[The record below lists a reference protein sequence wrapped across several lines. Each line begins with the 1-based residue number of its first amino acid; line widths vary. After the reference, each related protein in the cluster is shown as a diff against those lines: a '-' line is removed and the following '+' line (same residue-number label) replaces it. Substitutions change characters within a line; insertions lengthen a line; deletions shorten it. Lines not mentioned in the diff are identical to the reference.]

1 MKRFGVSLDVIV
13 SDGKMPDF
21 FASPGIDSAN
31 LSSRRLRD
39 GTLWRLESLEDDL
52 SLQEQV
58 ESIFALVPPA
68 KVTGPG
74 VRAYLS
80 IAVYYDTATCSIQIP
95 PTCISMLH
103 DSGIA
108 IEITCYPTSEE
119 KKGGGTARA
128 H

>member
-1 MKRFGVSLDVIV
+1 MKRFGVSLDVIT
-13 SDGKMPDF
+13 SEEKMPDF

-39 GTLWRLESLEDDL
+39 GTLWRLESLDDEA

-68 KVTGPG
+68 NVKGNG

-80 IAVYYDTATCSIQIP
+80 IAVYYDTATCSMQIP
-95 PTCISMLH
+95 PAFISMLQG
-103 DSGIA
+103 SGIS

-119 KKGGGTARA
+119 RA
-128 H
+128 TSSSRSH